1 MNLIPTDSSHWQRF
15 EASPFVAQDILGS
28 APHSWVEDEIFHCE
42 ANGFLRYEIGRNAA
56 VLSLV
61 KPLERHPDLLAE
73 VRAI

>member
-42 ANGFLRYEIGRNAA
+42 GNGFLRYEIGKNAA
-56 VLSLV
+56 VLALA
-61 KPLERHPDLLAE
+61 KLLERHPDLLAE
-73 VRAI
+73 VRAT